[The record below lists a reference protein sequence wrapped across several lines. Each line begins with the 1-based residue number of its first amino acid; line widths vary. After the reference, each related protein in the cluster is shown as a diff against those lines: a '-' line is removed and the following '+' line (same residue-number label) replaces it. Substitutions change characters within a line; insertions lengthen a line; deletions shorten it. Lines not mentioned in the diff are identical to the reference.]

1 MEIFSVGPPQIF
13 CPRVRRSLA
22 PAVIWDRPIPS
33 LLVTSRV
40 SVCREPRA
48 ILPSSPVSIS
58 PGQRCPA
65 GTITPTVV
73 WCRWYAGQLGLFFLD
88 KNSFHPEAVSAACVH
103 RLVTNHN
110 FVAFS
115 EGSDRHEVTTSH
127 SYSDGRCPD
136 YRSCVSC
143 LPRVLECYC
152 IHDSVAIWNVTVAE
166 VPKFELQ
173 VGECI
178 AASMTLEV
186 TPCLD
191 LMGRECLHLRG
202 AEEPWLS
209 IPWFFAHV
217 RATCNAQPLA
227 HESSAPTRCF
237 DTDWLYGGG
246 SVAMQDAS
254 LPTISQYFS
263 IHVSATGF
271 AFSSNSFYN
280 ESLPHANAPST
291 SRDDCSRLIPLAKGV
306 NMIIDRDARY
316 TKVFDSP
323 TTAVIILEPHARA
336 ARAGVPPPVPA
347 LPAAPIPAAPP
358 AQPSLWTPP
367 PAPPLSLP
375 PPKEPG
381 GSGSSE
387 MDIWVIVVISLLG
400 LSLLCCCIVLL
411 AFLRRRKRRRR
422 QEQVAS
428 DDGQSQEAGPRP
440 YY

>member
-1 MEIFSVGPPQIF
+1 M
-13 CPRVRRSLA
+13 
-22 PAVIWDRPIPS
+22 
-33 LLVTSRV
+33 
-40 SVCREPRA
+40 
-48 ILPSSPVSIS
+48 
-58 PGQRCPA
+58 
-65 GTITPTVV
+65 
-73 WCRWYAGQLGLFFLD
+73 
-88 KNSFHPEAVSAACVH
+88 
-103 RLVTNHN
+103 
-110 FVAFS
+110 
-115 EGSDRHEVTTSH
+115 TTSH

-152 IHDSVAIWNVTVAE
+152 IHDSVALWNVTVAE

-323 TTAVIILEPHARA
+323 TTAVIILEPHARLVA
-336 ARAGVPPPVPA
+336 AHMPGVARRNERGRDSIAHGPSAALRVKRAAVHHQVRAIPEPDARRVAAQAGSGAPHAGVV
-347 LPAAPIPAAPP
+347 AAPP
-358 AQPSLWTPP
+358 S
-367 PAPPLSLP
+367 
-375 PPKEPG
+375 
-381 GSGSSE
+381 
-387 MDIWVIVVISLLG
+387 
-400 LSLLCCCIVLL
+400 
-411 AFLRRRKRRRR
+411 
-422 QEQVAS
+422 
-428 DDGQSQEAGPRP
+428 
-440 YY
+440 